1 MARRITFSNLQRKR
15 FGHGEL
21 KRKVSIRN
29 KRKYYLIVCEGEA
42 TEPNYFEGLK
52 LELLGE
58 DFRYEK
64 NSEQMYALLKKHGS
78 QEDAIR
84 NAKRLA
90 KRFDGRKDYANHNP
104 CTMVSA
110 LVEELM
116 LLKE

>member
-1 MARRITFSNLQRKR
+1 MARKITFSNLQRKR

-21 KRKVSIRN
+21 TRKVSIRN
-29 KRKYYLIVCEGEA
+29 KRKYYLIVCEGE
-42 TEPNYFEGLK
+42 
-52 LELLGE
+52 
-58 DFRYEK
+58 
-64 NSEQMYALLKKHGS
+64 
-78 QEDAIR
+78 
-84 NAKRLA
+84 AKRLA